1 MLPVMTSQPRS
12 PREIPFPDS
21 AAVVAADAAR
31 YRALPSIERWRRLFA
46 LQAWGARQA
55 LARPAAE
62 REPAAEVRW
71 REIQKE
77 LFARHAR

>member
-1 MLPVMTSQPRS
+1 MPSSPRS
-12 PREIPFPDS
+12 PLTILFPDS

-31 YRALPSIERWRRLFA
+31 FRALPPIERWRRLFA
-46 LQAWGARQA
+46 LRRWGARQTM
-55 LARPAAE
+55 ARPVSE
-62 REPAAEVRW
+62 REPATEIRW